1 MRFPCYGYVHQ
12 SVGIHTQHLPLVTKP
27 LHCQAL
33 LRVQCKTTAVPRE
46 SSALQLAQTAKAWD
60 CIGTHLP
67 FAVSSVSFLSF
78 SVVAPDLHLQK
89 WKQKELGMP
98 AIVCVTGTC
107 IKYSCKCSIRPHWPR
122 YKQFVVLSNLF
133 YSKYLC
139 LHALVNGK
147 CVNVWQD
154 CSSCWVFDSVYCK
167 ISIPYAEWKYL
178 YIKLIRWVIFM
189 NVAQEVLQHQWQIF
203 MQLLQKFRFCPVLK
217 HEGVQGEKWNIW
229 KRKLSRSF
237 KKEVFLSDTF
247 GVKSICHRSFDSN
260 WSYGTCS
267 RTHHGES
274 SWWTLL
280 HSVKCCSLWSP
291 FCKNQ
296 HFLYLKI
303 SSTELKVTQS
313 TWWND
318 WLDGK

>member
-12 SVGIHTQHLPLVTKP
+12 SVGIHTQHSPLVTKP

-46 SSALQLAQTAKAWD
+46 SSALQLEQTAKAWD
-60 CIGTHLP
+60 CISTHLP

-237 KKEVFLSDTF
+237 KKEFFYQIHLVLNLFVIEVLILTEATVLAAEPTMEKVL
-247 GVKSICHRSFDSN
+247 GGLC
-260 WSYGTCS
+260 C
-267 RTHHGES
+267 
-274 SWWTLL
+274 TLQSAAASGL
-280 HSVKCCSLWSP
+280 HSAKTNIFYTLRLVPL
-291 FCKNQ
+291 N
-296 HFLYLKI
+296 
-303 SSTELKVTQS
+303 
-313 TWWND
+313 
-318 WLDGK
+318 